1 MAAPGEE
8 EASEACGTTGHVCA
22 RRGARER
29 VLRAEAGGAASDCE
43 GMAQQQPAP
52 RSSRQPAYIHALP
65 ACVLEDFCQ
74 KMDCLNDYDWMRFA
88 SYVITDQTELRKI
101 KCMEKTGISITREL
115 MWWWGVRLATV
126 QQLLELLQALQLYR
140 AAQVILDWVSVSD
153 ITNPARVP
161 LVSPKQENILCYP
174 TENKNKAKENEIGP
188 SPDLPH
194 LHVLAAPNPVSGG
207 ISDSL
212 PYPLP
217 PPEDLMHSLQSNP
230 PRSSSVKPCGSSTP
244 QQEPIAHLPSGSL
257 LWTQGEVIN
266 ATNGF
271 SEENRI
277 NEGIF
282 AEVYKGQRYNA
293 VYVIKRLKE
302 MECASQ
308 NSTRRFFHT
317 EVQICFRCCHIN
329 ILQLVGFSLE
339 NGYHCLIYP
348 YMDNGSLEN
357 RLQCQVGSI
366 PLTWEKRITI
376 SIGLIRAIQYLHK
389 FGILHGNVKS
399 SNVLLD
405 ENFTPK
411 LGHSGLRLYSVEKK
425 SDYAMMKTKVLQASL
440 TYLPEDF
447 VRHGQLTQ
455 KIDIFGC
462 GIVLAEMLTGTKAM
476 DEERTPIYLKDV
488 IADEIQTAK
497 ASSCSKH
504 KTFENLAAKE
514 ICCKY
519 MDRKVGHLP
528 SEIAVHFATAICLC
542 LRKKNPDIAE
552 VHEMM
557 EMAEHKIRDH
567 SLLEGSTFSGFS
579 INTPEETDD
588 ETASHNY
595 GSSGD
600 SSEDSATARP
610 LKYVNSSPP
619 LLRVIPPEMYNEQMS
634 RVPCESD
641 ESSSFV
647 WDPEEGSAYGPPS
660 SSCTDPENA
669 TSSHSGRN
677 AEICTG
683 GFQEDYVASSENKK
697 TLEMVSPAERMVSS
711 TNANL
716 DPSCSSQGL
725 AKETSWEIK
734 INDKKKKLMEN
745 ILLYEEQML
754 NSSELFESQ
763 I

>member
-1 MAAPGEE
+1 
-8 EASEACGTTGHVCA
+8 
-22 RRGARER
+22 
-29 VLRAEAGGAASDCE
+29 
-43 GMAQQQPAP
+43 MAQQQPAP
-52 RSSRQPAYIHALP
+52 RSAPQPAYIHALP

-74 KMDCLNDYDWMRFA
+74 KMDCLNDSDWMRFA
-88 SYVITDQTELRKI
+88 SFVITDQTELRKI

-140 AAQVILDWVSVSD
+140 AAQVILDWVSISNF
-153 ITNPARVP
+153 TNLARVP
-161 LVSPKQENILCYP
+161 LESPKQENILCYP

-217 PPEDLMHSLQSNP
+217 PPEDLMHSLQSNS

-244 QQEPIAHLPSGSL
+244 QQEPIADLPSGSL

-282 AEVYKGQRYNA
+282 AEVYKGQRHNA

-302 MECASQ
+302 MECAGQ

-339 NGYHCLIYP
+339 SGYHCLIYP

-357 RLQCQVGSI
+357 RLQCQVGSM

-376 SIGLIRAIQYLHK
+376 SIGLVRAIQYLHN

-519 MDRKVGHLP
+519 LDRKVGHLP

-567 SLLEGSTFSGFS
+567 GLLEGSTFSGFS

-600 SSEDSATARP
+600 SNEDSATARP

-619 LLRVIPPEMYNEQMS
+619 LLRVMPPEMYNGQMS

-660 SSCTDPENA
+660 SSCTNPENA

-683 GFQEDYVASSENKK
+683 GFQEENVASSENKK
-697 TLEMVSPAERMVSS
+697 TLEMVPPAERMVSS